1 MGAEG
6 PAPDRADGANT
17 AVTPSLRGRAWPVG
31 LALGI
36 TSLAGIIADVVGVSQ
51 ILVLGGGGSLL
62 WLYPIS
68 GLGLALPA
76 ILLVPVIDRWPRLV
90 MLRRIGIG
98 MALTYAIALV
108 AALLSQRLASESAAP
123 LIAVGVIWIMG
134 AVQNYL
140 YPMLLWSLASDL
152 FNVSESKAVNG
163 WIASWS
169 YIGRLLALALTV
181 VTPPLLEQLGIP
193 LMWLLAIPAL
203 LTAVI
208 AIWLPQQ
215 LRDSNAAQGLAIS
228 EGIGESLRNGWRFVH
243 SIPVWR
249 WLMIGS
255 IITFTAGSAV
265 SLGISAA
272 SDIVIGNDAGAL
284 QMYMG
289 GVQLAAALLCLV
301 IQGRWAVA
309 LTQKVGINGTLLVLP
324 ISIVVGGLFLA
335 SSLVA
340 MNLWLLAVATLL
352 WRVPAWSVD
361 QNARSAALGFV
372 PDQRRARVSLIL
384 VLTSFALTRV
394 LCAIPAAPGLLFG
407 PTWLIGAL
415 PALVGAAG
423 LWWWIRL
430 YRDWDHSM
438 LDWRLRRRKRS
449 GFAALGGWGE

>member
-1 MGAEG
+1 MGADV
-6 PAPDRADGANT
+6 PKTRRADTSRPAGAT
-17 AVTPSLRGRAWPVG
+17 AALKRRAWPVG
-31 LALGI
+31 VALGV

-51 ILVLGGGGSLL
+51 ILVLGGGDSLL

-90 MLRRIGIG
+90 MLRRIGVA
-98 MALTYAIALV
+98 MALTYAVALA
-108 AALLSQRLASESAAP
+108 AALIGQQFAPDSAAP
-123 LIAVGVIWIMG
+123 LVAVGVIWIMG

-152 FNVSESKAVNG
+152 FNVSESKVING

-169 YIGRLLALALTV
+169 YIGRLLALGLTV
-181 VTPPLLEQLGIP
+181 ITPPLLATAGVP
-193 LMWLLAIPAL
+193 LMWLLAIPAV
-203 LTAVI
+203 LTLAMAV
-208 AIWLPQQ
+208 WLPLQ
-215 LRDSNAAQGLAIS
+215 LRGSNAASGLAVS
-228 EGIGESLRNGWRFVH
+228 ESIGDSLKNGWHFVH

-255 IITFTAGSAV
+255 VITFTAGSAV

-272 SDIVIGNDAGAL
+272 SDIVIGKDAGAL

-289 GVQLAAALLCLV
+289 GVQLAAALLCLL

-309 LTQKVGINGTLLVLP
+309 LTKKVGINGTLLVLP
-324 ISIVVGGLFLA
+324 VSIVIAGVLLA
-335 SSLVA
+335 TSLIA
-340 MNLWLLAVATLL
+340 TNLWLLAMATLL

-361 QNARSAALGFV
+361 QNARSSALGFV

-394 LCAIPAAPGLLFG
+394 LCAIPAAPGLLWG

-415 PALVGAAG
+415 PALVGAAA
-423 LWWWIRL
+423 LWWWVQM
-430 YRDWDHSM
+430 YRQWDHSM

-449 GFAALGGWGE
+449 GFAALDDW

>member
-1 MGAEG
+1 MGADLPG
-6 PAPDRADGANT
+6 TSRADAWKAN
-17 AVTPSLRGRAWPVG
+17 ADQGLKRRAWPVG
-31 LALGI
+31 MALGI

-51 ILVLGGGGSLL
+51 ILVLGGGDSLL

-90 MLRRIGIG
+90 MLRRIGLA

-108 AALLSQRLASESAAP
+108 AALLGQRLAPDSAAP
-123 LIAVGVIWIMG
+123 LVAVGVIWIMG

-152 FNVSESKAVNG
+152 FNVSESKSVNG
-163 WIASWS
+163 WMASWT
-169 YIGRLLALALTV
+169 YVGRLLALALTV
-181 VTPPLLEQLGIP
+181 ITPPLLAAAGIP
-193 LMWLLAIPAL
+193 LMWLLALPAA
-203 LTAVI
+203 LTLAIAV
-208 AIWLPQQ
+208 WLPRQ
-215 LRDSNAAQGLAIS
+215 LRDSNAAGGLATSETIS
-228 EGIGESLRNGWRFVH
+228 ESLKNGWHFVH

-272 SDIVIGNDAGAL
+272 SDTVIGKDAGAL

-289 GVQLAAALLCLV
+289 GVQLAAALLCLLV
-301 IQGRWAVA
+301 QGRWAVA

-324 ISIVVGGLFLA
+324 ISIVIGGVFLA

-361 QNARSAALGFV
+361 QNARSSALGFV

-394 LCAIPAAPGLLFG
+394 LCAIPAAPGLLWG
-407 PTWLIGAL
+407 PTWLIGVL
-415 PALVGAAG
+415 PAIVGAAG
-423 LWWWIRL
+423 LWWWWQL
-430 YRDWDHSM
+430 YRQWDHSM

-449 GFAALGGWGE
+449 SFAVLDDW